1 MSYLKGLSN
10 SVQSQGGFKKWP
22 ISDVDP
28 LLLPVTP
35 DAVLAKEAKTFSP
48 RLPPSGHVALTDGI
62 VIIAIRLSLV
72 FVGQLPVR

>member
-28 LLLPVTP
+28 LTAYQYKI
-35 DAVLAKEAKTFSP
+35 AVEIYVGIDKREIRGRIFF
-48 RLPPSGHVALTDGI
+48 RHVFFQG
-62 VIIAIRLSLV
+62 
-72 FVGQLPVR
+72 